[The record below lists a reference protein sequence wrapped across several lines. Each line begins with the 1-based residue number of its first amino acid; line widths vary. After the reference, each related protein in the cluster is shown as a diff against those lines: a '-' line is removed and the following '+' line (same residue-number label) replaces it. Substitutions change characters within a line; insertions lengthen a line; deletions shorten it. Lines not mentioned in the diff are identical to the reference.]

1 MANLFNA
8 NGGNFFTG
16 IAVPAIRL
24 IFELSTQNNYIRY
37 FSDKL
42 LLVSPQINQYTSD
55 FSSSG
60 NVITLVNNIL
70 GYKWGSCNFAIF
82 S

>member
-16 IAVPAIRL
+16 IAVPTIRL
-24 IFELSTQNNYIRY
+24 IFALLTRNNYIQY

-70 GYKWGSCNFAIF
+70 GYKWG
-82 S
+82 